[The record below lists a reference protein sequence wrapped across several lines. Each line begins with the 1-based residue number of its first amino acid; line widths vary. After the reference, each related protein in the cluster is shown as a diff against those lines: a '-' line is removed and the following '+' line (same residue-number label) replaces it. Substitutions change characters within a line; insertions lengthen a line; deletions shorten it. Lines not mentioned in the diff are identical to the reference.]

1 MTAGPKDLI
10 LLVADLDIEQTMRGL
25 LGNPERLGIRS
36 ITWEIRRHPERDSG
50 CARHSTEFLRL
61 FYKQFSHAL
70 VLFDHEGSGKEAAT
84 REVVERELEDE
95 LTRSGWRPG
104 AARVVALDP
113 EIEAWVWSPSVHV
126 AKELGWRDWELLKEW
141 LMERGLLS
149 VDTSKPRRPKEAMRA
164 VLKDRSLPVSA
175 SRFRK
180 LAERV
185 SHRRCDDPSFIK
197 LRETLHEWFGA

>member
-1 MTAGPKDLI
+1 MTSSPKDLI
-10 LLVADLDIEQTMRGL
+10 LLVADLDIEQVMRGL
-25 LGNPERLGIRS
+25 LGNRARLGIRS

-61 FYKQFSHAL
+61 FCKQFRHAL
-70 VLFDHEGSGKEAAT
+70 VLFDHEGSGKEAQT
-84 REVVERELEDE
+84 REVVERELEAE
-95 LTRSGWRPG
+95 LIRSGWRQG
-104 AARVVALDP
+104 SVRVVALDP

-126 AKELGWRDWELLKEW
+126 AHELGWTDWETLQEW
-141 LMERGLLS
+141 LVEQGLLA
-149 VDTSKPRRPKEAMRA
+149 VNASKPQRPKETMRA
-164 VLKDRSLPVSA
+164 VLKDRRLPVSA

-197 LRETLHEWFGA
+197 LRETLQEWFGT